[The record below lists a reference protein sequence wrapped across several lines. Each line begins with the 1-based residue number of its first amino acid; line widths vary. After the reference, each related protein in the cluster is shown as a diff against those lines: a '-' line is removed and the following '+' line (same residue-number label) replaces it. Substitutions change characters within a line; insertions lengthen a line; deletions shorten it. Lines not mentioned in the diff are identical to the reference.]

1 VSRTT
6 TLTGKPTIKAQR
18 ESGIAEVGL
27 KLFHIVLPWLTWL
40 LYTLVALGLLIAD
53 HFDHLTLVTG
63 VIVLVAACVIAGF
76 DFYLRCHRQSW
87 AGRWLGPVTS
97 VLSGV
102 FLACFLW
109 TGFASLTAI
118 FYAASGVVACI
129 GWDIWLTVGDH
140 RDLAATF
147 AATAASAGL
156 DGAQLVGVRK
166 TYPGHRADLASAA
179 LRTPKTRRGRR
190 GGDGGRAAG
199 IPPVIEA
206 GIKYPVDPAMTTEEA
221 GDQVGNLEAANGWPA
236 GSVSLTSHA
245 PDAGYGKVRITEPA
259 TLDAA
264 PIPWPGPF
272 APGADMSTPFRLA
285 QRQDGV
291 PLLYPR
297 LPVHHVRVTGKTGS
311 AKTMGYAWNLLA
323 EGITRDGYAAVAADV
338 VKGEQFLGALRPA
351 LHRFEPTGEG
361 AVALLAGLH
370 RARLARCNWLGSHG
384 YTEWVPG
391 CGLSFVD
398 CLLEEAAGILK
409 LLGTTK
415 PEIERGLMPLAWW
428 VEDVN
433 SSRSAGMAWCASYQK
448 PDKTQAASTVARS
461 QMGHVCFGVAEK
473 ADLDFGLSDLQRE
486 RGCRPNLWQATYPGK
501 AFIDTETIPED
512 VKTMPVRFYNWGP
525 GTQRIADY
533 AREFP
538 ASMRPLD
545 PVTED
550 ALFTVPPG
558 NASAAFPV
566 MPGYQSPASRPGR
579 MPGNGGSPGQPSEAG
594 SLRKRPS
601 QQQAEKII
609 RGQILDWRDKGGL
622 RFFGINDLKGVLA
635 RVQRVRGWAYTQC
648 ELMASEGLVE
658 LINVEPKRWEILPA
672 PDRTVASERD
682 AEDSE
687 DAAESADAET
697 GE

>member
-1 VSRTT
+1 MPVK

-18 ESGIAEVGL
+18 ESGMAEVGL
-27 KLFHIVLPWLTWL
+27 KLFHVLLPWITWA
-40 LYTLVALGLLIAD
+40 LYTLVALTLLIAD

-63 VIVLVAACVIAGF
+63 VIALVAACVIAGF

-87 AGRWLGPVTS
+87 AGRWLGPITS
-97 VLSGV
+97 VLAGV

-109 TGFASLTAI
+109 TGFAALTAI
-118 FYAASGVVACI
+118 FYAAAGVVACI

-147 AATAASAGL
+147 AATAGAAGV

-166 TYPGHRADLASAA
+166 TYPAGAPLRAEDTGEDMEPPAA
-179 LRTPKTRRGRR
+179 PRRGRR
-190 GGDGGRAAG
+190 GRSRGPGTSSF
-199 IPPVIEA
+199 PVIEA
-206 GIKYPVDPAMTTEEA
+206 GLVLPADPAMTTAEA
-221 GDQVGNLEAANGWPA
+221 AGRIEHIEAANGDAP
-236 GSVSLTSHA
+236 GSWSITSHSA
-245 PDAGYGKVRITEPA
+245 DAGYSRVRISQPA

-272 APGADMSTPFRLA
+272 APGADMSVPFRLA

-291 PLLYPR
+291 PLLYAR
-297 LPVHHVRVTGKTGS
+297 LPVHHTRVTGKTGS
-311 AKTMGYAWNLLA
+311 AKTMGYAWNILA

-351 LHRFEPTGEG
+351 LHRFEATPEG

-370 RARLARCNWLGSHG
+370 RARLARCNWLGAHG

-398 CLLEEAAGILK
+398 ALLEEAAGVLK
-409 LLGTTK
+409 LLATTK

-433 SSRSAGMAWCASYQK
+433 SSRSAGMSWCASYQR

-473 ADLDFGLSDLQRE
+473 DDLDFGLSDLQRE
-486 RGCRPNLWQATYPGK
+486 RGCRPNLWQAAYPGK

-533 AREFP
+533 ASEFP

-550 ALFTVPPG
+550 ALFTVPPPD
-558 NASAAFPV
+558 ASTAFPL
-566 MPGYQSPASRPGR
+566 MPGYTAPQNGTPRR
-579 MPGNGGSPGQPSEAG
+579 TPGNGGQDTSGP
-594 SLRKRPS
+594 RRRPS
-601 QQQAEKII
+601 QAIAEKII
-609 RGQILDWRDKGGL
+609 RAQVTDWRDKGGL
-622 RFFGINDLKGVLA
+622 RYFGIGDLKGVLT
-635 RVQRVRGWAYTQC
+635 RVQRVRGWAHLQC
-648 ELMASEGLVE
+648 TAMEAEGLIK
-658 LINVEPKRWEILPA
+658 LISDGAAKRWEVLPA
-672 PDRTVASERD
+672 PGRSIPQAYEDQ
-682 AEDSE
+682 DSE
-687 DAAESADAET
+687 GMEDA
-697 GE
+697 GEQE